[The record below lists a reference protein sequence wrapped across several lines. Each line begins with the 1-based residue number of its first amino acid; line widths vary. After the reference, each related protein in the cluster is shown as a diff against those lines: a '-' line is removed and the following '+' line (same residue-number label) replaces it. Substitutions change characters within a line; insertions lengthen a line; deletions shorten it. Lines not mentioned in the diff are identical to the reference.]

1 MAVRLAALGV
11 AVMAVAPWFPAAAA
25 DQQVRVFQLHFRPA
39 REAALLVEPLLS
51 AEGSLLLQPKLN
63 AITVRDSAAVLER
76 VAVALA
82 AWDVAPANYTIRLRV
97 LLASTTPPTPGPA
110 APLISGVGS
119 ELQQLFRF
127 TSYSELDTLVVTAAD
142 GSTVEAAVADRYHI
156 RFAVR
161 AVPQDAERLQLAQL
175 EFTRR
180 VAVDGGAEKLQPL
193 LRTTLSLRTGQTFV
207 LGAARSEE
215 ANRALVLVV
224 LAEREVPR

>member
-1 MAVRLAALGV
+1 MARVAALGL
-11 AVMAVAPWFPAAAA
+11 AVMAAVPWLAAAS

-51 AEGSLLLQPKLN
+51 PEGSVLLQPKLN

-76 VAVALA
+76 IAAVVA
-82 AWDVAPANYTIRLRV
+82 AWDVAAPNYTIRLRV
-97 LLASTTPPTPGPA
+97 LLASTTPPTAGPA

-142 GSTVEAAVADRYHI
+142 GSTVEAAVADRYHV
-156 RFAVR
+156 RFVVR
-161 AVPQDAERLQLAQL
+161 AVPQDGDRLQLAQL
-175 EFTRR
+175 EFARR
-180 VAVDGGAEKLQPL
+180 VVADAGAERLQPL
-193 LRTTLSLRTGQTFV
+193 LRTTLTLRTGQTFV

-215 ANRALVLVV
+215 ANRALVLVL
-224 LAEREVPR
+224 LAEREGAR

>member
-1 MAVRLAALGV
+1 VARLAALGMV
-11 AVMAVAPWFPAAAA
+11 VMAAVPWSTAVALE
-25 DQQVRVFQLHFRPA
+25 QQVRVFQLHFRPA

-51 AEGSLLLQPKLN
+51 AEGSLLIQPKLN

-76 VAVALA
+76 VAAAVA
-82 AWDVAPANYTIRLRV
+82 AWDVAPTNYTIRLRV

-127 TSYSELDTLVVTAAD
+127 TSYSELDTLLVTAAD
-142 GSTVEAAVADRYHI
+142 GATVEAGVADRYHI

-180 VAVDGGAEKLQPL
+180 VAAEGGAEKLQPL
-193 LRTTLSLRTGQTFV
+193 LRTTLTVRTGQPFV
-207 LGAARSEE
+207 LGAAGSEE

>member
-1 MAVRLAALGV
+1 MTRVAALGV
-11 AVMAVAPWFPAAAA
+11 AVFAAVPWLASSAGE
-25 DQQVRVFQLHFRPA
+25 QQVRVFQLHFRPA
-39 REAALLVEPLLS
+39 REAALLIEPLLS
-51 AEGSLLLQPKLN
+51 AQGSVLLQPKLN
-63 AITVRDSAAVLER
+63 AVTVRDNVAVLER
-76 VAVALA
+76 VAAALA
-82 AWDVAPANYTIRLRV
+82 AWDVALPNYTVRLRV
-97 LLASTTPPTPGPA
+97 LLASTSPPTPGPA

-142 GSTVEAAVADRYHI
+142 GATVEAAVADRYHV
-156 RFAVR
+156 RFTVR

-180 VAVDGGAEKLQPL
+180 VAADGGAAKLQPL
-193 LRTTLSLRTGQTFV
+193 LRTTLSLRVGQTLV

-215 ANRALVLVV
+215 ANRALVLVL

>member
-11 AVMAVAPWFPAAAA
+11 AVMAAAPWFPAAAA

-76 VAVALA
+76 VAAALA

-97 LLASTTPPTPGPA
+97 LLASTTPPAPGPA

-127 TSYSELDTLVVTAAD
+127 TSYAELDTLVVTAAD

-180 VAVDGGAEKLQPL
+180 VAVDGGAERLQPL

>member
-1 MAVRLAALGV
+1 MPRLSALGV
-11 AVMAVAPWFPAAAA
+11 AVMAAAPWLASAAA

-51 AEGSLLLQPKLN
+51 TEGSVLLQPKLN

-76 VAVALA
+76 VAAAVA
-82 AWDVAPANYTIRLRV
+82 AWDVAPPSYTIRLRV

-142 GSTVEAAVADRYHI
+142 GSTVEAAVADRYHV
-156 RFAVR
+156 RFTVR
-161 AVPQDAERLQLAQL
+161 ALPQDAERLQLAQL

-180 VAVDGGAEKLQPL
+180 VAADGGAERLQPL
-193 LRTTLSLRTGQTFV
+193 LRTALTLRAGQTFV

-215 ANRALVLVV
+215 ANRALVLVL

>member
-1 MAVRLAALGV
+1 MPRLSALGV
-11 AVMAVAPWFPAAAA
+11 AVMAAAPWLASAAA

-51 AEGSLLLQPKLN
+51 TEGSVLLQPKLN

-76 VAVALA
+76 VAAAVA
-82 AWDVAPANYTIRLRV
+82 AWDVAPPSYTIRLRV

-142 GSTVEAAVADRYHI
+142 GSTVEAAVADRYHV
-156 RFAVR
+156 RFTVR

-180 VAVDGGAEKLQPL
+180 VAADGGAERLQPL
-193 LRTTLSLRTGQTFV
+193 LRTTLTLRAGQTFV

-215 ANRALVLVV
+215 ANRALVLVL